1 MQMKR
6 VIVLIIVL
14 VFVLVLSNSG
24 TGWGFASP
32 GDEDVQRFSLR
43 QVQEYAVAHSTA
55 TGNARLDVAMA
66 KKKIWETTASGLPQV
81 NASVSYQDMIK
92 IPTTLI
98 PAEFIDPD
106 AEPGT
111 FIGVKFGT
119 QHNATLDVTVS
130 QLIFSGSYIVALQA
144 SKIYLRLSQESLA
157 KSEIDV
163 KANVSN
169 TYYLILLA
177 EDSLQTLRAS
187 LENIRKTF
195 DETSE
200 MLKAGFVEDTDVDQ
214 LQLTVTDLE
223 NSVKSMERQVR
234 VTYRLLKFQMGFDLD
249 KEIRLADNLDA
260 ILNRLDAEKLLKDP
274 FDLESHIDY
283 RILDA
288 QEKSYRMLLK
298 REKTEY
304 LPTITAFATHR
315 QSAMRDSFNFFK
327 KTDEDWFPSTIIGIN
342 IAIPI
347 FTSGMRP
354 AKVAQARMDLEK
366 VKNSKNEVA
375 RGLRLELLQARSTF
389 ADALEKAD
397 STRKNVKLAKKIY
410 EKTQVKY
417 REGMSSSLELTQVH
431 NQYLT
436 AESNY
441 TRAVVD
447 LLNAKTRMHKI
458 LSRL

>member
-1 MQMKR
+1 MYMKR
-6 VIVLIIVL
+6 VFVLIV
-14 VFVLVLSNSG
+14 VLVLANTG
-24 TGWGFASP
+24 TGWGAAP
-32 GDEDVQRFSLR
+32 EENGDVQRFSLK
-43 QVQEYAVAHSTA
+43 QVQDYAVKHSTA
-55 TGNARLDVAMA
+55 TSNARLDVAMA

-81 NASVSYQDMIK
+81 SASVSYQDMIK

-106 AEPGT
+106 AEEGT

-119 QHNATLDVTVS
+119 RYNATLDVSVN

-144 SKIYLRLSQESLA
+144 SKIYLRLSKESLV

-163 KANVSN
+163 KANVTN

-177 EDSLQTLRAS
+177 ENTLETLRAS

-195 DETSE
+195 SETQE
-200 MLKAGFVEDTDVDQ
+200 MLNAGFVEDTDVDQ
-214 LQLTVTDLE
+214 LQLTVTNLE

-249 KEIRLADNLDA
+249 EDIRLADGLDT

-274 FDLESHIDY
+274 FNMENHIDY
-283 RILDA
+283 RMLDA
-288 QEKSYRMLLK
+288 QEKSYRLLLK
-298 REKTEY
+298 REKSEY
-304 LPTITAFATHR
+304 LPTVTAFATHR
-315 QSAMRDSFNFFK
+315 QSAMRDSFNFFGK
-327 KTDEDWFPSTIIGIN
+327 NDDKWFPSTIVGLN

-354 AKVAQARMDLEK
+354 AKTAQARMDLEK

-375 RGLRLELLQARSTF
+375 KGLRLELMQARSAF
-389 ADALEKAD
+389 ADAMEKAD

-410 EKTQVKY
+410 EKTRVKY
-417 REGMSSSLELTQVH
+417 SEGVSSSLDLTQIH
-431 NQYLT
+431 TQYLN

-447 LLNAKTRMHKI
+447 LLNARTRMDKI